1 MYGVPLLF
9 PCLPSPLCS
18 LLLLAGPL
26 GTAPPRSLTL
36 PHPLLPFN
44 YTPLLSSPFSSTLAS
59 PTTFSH
65 FSTPSPPLHHS
76 FSPPSLLL
84 SNLSALL
91 HPHPF
96 LPPLLHLSPQP
107 LLYSFLNHTP
117 YSTPSPSLHH
127 PLSPLMPPFSLYLLS
142 NLPTS
147 NFLSPSFP
155 LFHLLPAW
163 PALFPTAALLLLLN
177 KP

>member
-127 PLSPLMPPFSLYLLS
+127 PLSLLMPPFFSLPSLQ
-142 NLPTS
+142 LPYFQLPFSLFSTLTPPS
-147 NFLSPSFP
+147 GLPSFP
-155 LFHLLPAW
+155 LPAASSHFQ
-163 PALFPTAALLLLLN
+163 P
-177 KP
+177 